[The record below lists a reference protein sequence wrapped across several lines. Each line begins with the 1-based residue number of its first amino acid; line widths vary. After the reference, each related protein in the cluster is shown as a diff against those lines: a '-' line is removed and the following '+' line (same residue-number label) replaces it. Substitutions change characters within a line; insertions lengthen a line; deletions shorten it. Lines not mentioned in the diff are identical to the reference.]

1 MAFWSKKRAIEIL
14 TKSLKSENI
23 SYKEDN
29 NVVSFE
35 YQINDSI
42 LYPYIKFDEE
52 TDDVS
57 IVINIKKQAL
67 KGYEK
72 INEFNINSR
81 FFKACYKDDLIYLSY
96 AFNADDSIRE
106 IINKVLGSLNPLID
120 NIENL

>member
-23 SYKEDN
+23 SYKEEN